1 VAGTRYSLLLVPRPS
16 YPPPVASF
24 PEPILHV
31 DADSFFVAVERLRRP
46 ELRDRPVL
54 VGGNGPRSVVAA
66 ASYEA
71 RRHGARSAMPMVM
84 AKRLCPA
91 AVVVAP
97 DHGEY
102 RRVSEELMEVLAGVT
117 SRIEPIS
124 IDEAFLDL
132 TGVDRSGGA
141 VAIAEWLRRL
151 VQERVGVTVSVG
163 IAATKLV
170 AKMASRD
177 AKPGGLLLVRAG
189 TEAEFMHPKP
199 VRALWGVGE
208 ATLARLEELGIRTI
222 GDLAGF
228 PRATLVRRLGEGL
241 GGVLWDRAHA
251 VDESAVEA
259 DMRMRSISV
268 EETYP
273 TDLLGDDAVDRALV
287 AHAVEL
293 TRRLREAGVAGGT
306 ITVKVR
312 FGDFMTVSRSH
323 TPTRP
328 VVTTTEVLGEGRRLL
343 AAVDRQ
349 GRGVRLLG
357 IAGSALVPADAP
369 RQLAL
374 GDDDRGSV
382 DDAIVRVRDRFG
394 SDAVSRASE
403 VHPPIPKS
411 DPSVYSNDDRR
422 SPDAPR

>member
-1 VAGTRYSLLLVPRPS
+1 M
-16 YPPPVASF
+16 ASF

-54 VGGNGPRSVVAA
+54 VGGDGPRSVVAA

-71 RRHGARSAMPMVM
+71 RRHGARSAMPMAM
-84 AKRLCPA
+84 AKRLCPR

-102 RRVSEELMEVLAGVT
+102 RRVSEALMAVLGEVT
-117 SRIEPIS
+117 SRLEPIS

-132 TGVDRSGGA
+132 GGIDESGGA
-141 VAIAEWLRRL
+141 VAVAERLRRS

-177 AKPGGLLLVRAG
+177 AKPDGLLLVPAG
-189 TEAEFMHPKP
+189 TEADFMHPKP

-208 ATLARLEELGIRTI
+208 ATLARLEELGVRTI

-241 GGVLWDRAHA
+241 GGALWDRAHA
-251 VDESAVEA
+251 VDDREVEA
-259 DMRMRSISV
+259 DIGVRSISV

-273 TDLLGDDAVDRALV
+273 VDLLGDDAVDRALL
-287 AHAVEL
+287 AHAAEL
-293 TRRLREAGVAGGT
+293 TRRLREAGVAAGT

-312 FGDFMTVSRSH
+312 FGDFTTVSRSH

-328 VVTTTEVLGEGRRLL
+328 VVGTTEVLDEARRLL
-343 AAVDRQ
+343 AAVDRRGQ
-349 GRGVRLLG
+349 GVRLLG
-357 IAGSALVPADAP
+357 IAGSALVPADTP

-374 GDDDRGSV
+374 G
-382 DDAIVRVRDRFG
+382 
-394 SDAVSRASE
+394 E
-403 VHPPIPKS
+403 VE
-411 DPSVYSNDDRR
+411 RR
-422 SPDAPR
+422 SV

>member
-1 VAGTRYSLLLVPRPS
+1 
-16 YPPPVASF
+16 
-24 PEPILHV
+24 
-31 DADSFFVAVERLRRP
+31 
-46 ELRDRPVL
+46 
-54 VGGNGPRSVVAA
+54 
-66 ASYEA
+66 
-71 RRHGARSAMPMVM
+71 
-84 AKRLCPA
+84 
-91 AVVVAP
+91 
-97 DHGEY
+97 
-102 RRVSEELMEVLAGVT
+102 
-117 SRIEPIS
+117 
-124 IDEAFLDL
+124 
-132 TGVDRSGGA
+132 
-141 VAIAEWLRRL
+141 
-151 VQERVGVTVSVG
+151 
-163 IAATKLV
+163 
-170 AKMASRD
+170 
-177 AKPGGLLLVRAG
+177 
-189 TEAEFMHPKP
+189 
-199 VRALWGVGE
+199 
-208 ATLARLEELGIRTI
+208 
-222 GDLAGF
+222 
-228 PRATLVRRLGEGL
+228 
-241 GGVLWDRAHA
+241 VLWDRAHA

>member
-1 VAGTRYSLLLVPRPS
+1 MISL
-16 YPPPVASF
+16 

-46 ELRDRPVL
+46 ELCDRPVL
-54 VGGNGPRSVVAA
+54 VGGDGPRSVVAA

-84 AKRLCPA
+84 AKRLCPTAVIVA
-91 AVVVAP
+91 A
-97 DHGEY
+97 DHAEY
-102 RRVSEELMEVLAGVT
+102 RRVSEELMAVLGEVT
-117 SRIEPIS
+117 SRVEPIS

-132 TGVDRSGGA
+132 TGVDGPGGA
-141 VAIAEWLRRL
+141 IAISERLRRL
-151 VQERVGVTVSVG
+151 AQERVGVTVSVG

-177 AKPGGLLLVRAG
+177 AKPDGLLLVPAG
-189 TEAEFMHPKP
+189 AEADFMHPKS

-228 PRATLVRRLGEGL
+228 PRATLARRLGEGL

-251 VDESAVEA
+251 IDEREVEP
-259 DMRMRSISV
+259 DIGMRSISV

-273 TDLLGDDAVDRALV
+273 VDLLGDDAVARALL
-287 AHAVEL
+287 AHAAEL
-293 TRRLREAGVAGGT
+293 TRRLREAGVAAGT

-312 FGDFMTVSRSH
+312 FGDFTTVSRSH

-328 VVTTTEVLGEGRRLL
+328 VVDTTGVLDEARRLL
-343 AAVDRQ
+343 AAADRRDQ
-349 GRGVRLLG
+349 GVRLLG
-357 IAGSALVPADAP
+357 IAGSALIPADAP
-369 RQLAL
+369 RQLVL
-374 GDDDRGSV
+374 GEDDQRSV
-382 DDAIVRVRDRFG
+382 DEAIGRVQDLF
-394 SDAVSRASE
+394 A
-403 VHPPIPKS
+403 HPLMPKS
-411 DPSVYSNDDRR
+411 DPSVYSKDDRR